1 MKLSIT
7 QKLAVGF
14 ATALAVVVGNAIV
27 SYWNTLQLI
36 DNERWVQHTHKVLT
50 QLESTLSTLEDA
62 ENGQRGYLITG
73 DTSYLESYFDTD
85 GEINENLKKLREL
98 TADNPNQQE
107 RISLLEQKIIKRL
120 ELLQQG
126 LSLRQQQGFAPAQEL
141 VMSGRGKR
149 VMDEIRQI
157 IKEMQQ
163 AENSLLEKRSQ
174 LSQASSQQTIAT
186 FTLAAILNF
195 ALIVAL
201 YIFIRRYIS
210 QNQKSQQALKNSE
223 QQFRATFN
231 QVAVGIAHIAPNG
244 KWLLVNEKICEI
256 VGYSREEL
264 LNLTFQ
270 DITHPEDLNTD
281 LEYVR
286 QILANKIQ
294 TYSMEKRY
302 IRKDGDRIW
311 VNLTVSLVRE
321 SSGEPKYFIS
331 VVEDITKRKQAEQ
344 ALQESLKDLAD
355 MKFALDQAAI
365 VAFTDDKGKITYIND
380 KFCEISQYSRE
391 ELLGQ
396 NHRIINSGYH
406 PREFFQQMWATIT
419 KGLVWRGE
427 IKNRAK
433 DGTFYWVDT
442 TIVPLLDAQGKPFE
456 YVAIHSDITQR
467 KAAQEKI
474 QEQAQL
480 LDQSQDGIFVID
492 MAECIVYWNKSAESL
507 FGWTNA
513 EAIAKKASELV
524 FKNTSPQLQ
533 EVQETIAQSG
543 TWQGELYLVKKD
555 GKEIIVDSGWTLVRN
570 DKQEPKSILIVN
582 TDITEKKKLEAQ
594 FLRAQ
599 RLESIGTLAGGIAHD
614 LNNVLAPVLMSVQ
627 LLRMKFPEPQNQQLL
642 TLMEDSVK
650 RGANLVKQVLSFA
663 RGLSGDR
670 TILQLKHIIR
680 EIEQIIKETF
690 PKSIELQTDLPKD
703 LWTVYGDATQIHQVL
718 MNLVV
723 NANDAMPKVG
733 VLKIVAENVVLDE
746 QYAKM
751 HIDAQAG
758 TYTVI
763 TVEDTGIGMP
773 PEVQER
779 IFEPFFTTKEV
790 SKGTGLGLSTVIG
803 IVKNH
808 GGFVNVYSEVGKGT
822 KFQIYFPASEGNETQ
837 QSAQQREELTGNG
850 ELILVVDDEVT
861 IREITKSSLE
871 AYNYRVI
878 TASDGVEAVTIYA
891 QQWQEISIVL
901 LDMMMPAMDGAI
913 AIRTLEKINPD
924 VKIIATSGLLSQQTI
939 AESQGTGVKAF
950 LSKPCTAKE
959 LLLAI
964 SAVNKRVQGTGD

>member
-14 ATALAVVVGNAIV
+14 ATALAVVVGNATV

-73 DTSYLESYFDTD
+73 NTSYLESYFDAD
-85 GEINENLKKLREL
+85 GEINENLKRLRNL

-107 RISLLEQKIIKRL
+107 QISLLEQKIIKRL

-141 VMSGRGKR
+141 VMSGRGKK

-231 QVAVGIAHIAPNG
+231 QAAVGIAHVALNG

-270 DITHPEDLNTD
+270 DITHPDDLDTD
-281 LEYVR
+281 LEYIR

-302 IRKDGDRIW
+302 IKKDGDRIW

-321 SSGEPKYFIS
+321 SSREPKYFIS

-344 ALQESLKDLAD
+344 ALQISLKDLAD

-365 VAFTDDKGKITYIND
+365 VAFTDAQGNITYVND

-406 PREFFQQMWATIT
+406 PREFFHQMWATIT
-419 KGLVWRGE
+419 KGQVWRGE
-427 IKNRAK
+427 IKNLSK
-433 DGTFYWVDT
+433 NGTFYWVDT

-456 YVAIHSDITQR
+456 YVAIRSDITQR

-480 LDQSQDGIFVID
+480 LDQCQDGIFVMD
-492 MAECIVYWNKSAESL
+492 MAGCIQYWNKSAESL

-513 EAIAKKASELV
+513 EAIAKKANELV

-533 EVQETIAQSG
+533 QAQENVAQSG

-582 TDITEKKKLEAQ
+582 TDITEKKKLETQ

-670 TILQLKHIIR
+670 AILQLKHIIR

-723 NANDAMPKVG
+723 NSNDAMPNGG

-746 QYAKM
+746 QYARM
-751 HIDAQAG
+751 HLDAQAG

-790 SKGTGLGLSTVIG
+790 NKGTGLGLSTVIG

-901 LDMMMPAMDGAI
+901 LDMMMPTMDGAI